1 MLLQVDVSDGIVAF
15 SGGEVKDCKSHA
27 CAGDLDWLDAC
38 AGDLAN
44 FVAVDKFS

>member
-1 MLLQVDVSDGIVAF
+1 MLLEHFQECG
-15 SGGEVKDCKSHA
+15 SHACAGDLDWLDA

-44 FVAVDKFS
+44 FVAAPDKFS